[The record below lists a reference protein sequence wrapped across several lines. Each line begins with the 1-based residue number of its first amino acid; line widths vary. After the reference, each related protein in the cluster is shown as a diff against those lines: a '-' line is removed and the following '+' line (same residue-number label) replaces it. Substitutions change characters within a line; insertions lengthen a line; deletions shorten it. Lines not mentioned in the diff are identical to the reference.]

1 MIVETVRSAFPAS
14 LPRLLGLAV
23 CSVFAL
29 GTGNNV
35 IVMFAIAL
43 ASASLLTTV
52 GMIVPMDPF
61 APVTGSALGT
71 TGMSGHEEDG
81 AAPTR
86 PWILLVSPA
95 IALGGEPLDPRGG
108 LGADWRPSH
117 PVQVGQ
123 LIMETG
129 GASGFTDIR
138 RYALDLGKCK
148 CRAIFPAYYPRD
160 AAVREPAW
168 SGRQEACSPAIGRQ
182 QNLRRRLRAR

>member
-129 GASGFTDIR
+129 GASGLVNRLLSSLWIR
-138 RYALDLGKCK
+138 R
-148 CRAIFPAYYPRD
+148 
-160 AAVREPAW
+160 
-168 SGRQEACSPAIGRQ
+168 
-182 QNLRRRLRAR
+182 